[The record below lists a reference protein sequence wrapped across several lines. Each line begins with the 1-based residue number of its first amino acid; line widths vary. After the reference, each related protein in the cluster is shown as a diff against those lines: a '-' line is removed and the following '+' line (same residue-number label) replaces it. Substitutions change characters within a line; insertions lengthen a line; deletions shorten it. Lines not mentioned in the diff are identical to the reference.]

1 MRFKNKTLRSWVVFY
16 IPAGVI
22 AILMIAPLA
31 WSSVI
36 SFFGKRATDGEGGFG
51 LGNYERLAGYG
62 EGIWVYAFNSIV
74 ISFVAVV
81 GTIAVT
87 VLGGYAFARFKFP
100 GKNLLFGAAL
110 AILMIP
116 NVTVLI
122 PIYTILRKL
131 EMQNSL
137 IGVGIVLIMFQLPF
151 GLFVMRNAFSSLPRE
166 IEEAALVDGCT
177 PFGALFKILV
187 RSVTPAIA
195 TVGVFSF
202 LIAWNEFLAPL
213 ILLSDGNKFPLP
225 IALLSLRS
233 GEYMS
238 VDLGALQAGI
248 LVTALP
254 CLLVFLFLQKYYVR
268 GITSGS
274 VR

>member
-1 MRFKNKTLRSWVVFY
+1 
-16 IPAGVI
+16 
-22 AILMIAPLA
+22 MIAPLA

-51 LGNYERLAGYG
+51 LGNYARLAEYG
-62 EGIWVYAFNSIV
+62 EGVWVYAFNSVV

-137 IGVGIVLIMFQLPF
+137 IGVGSVLIMFHLPL
-151 GLFVMRNAFSSLPRE
+151 GAFVML
-166 IEEAALVDGCT
+166 
-177 PFGALFKILV
+177 
-187 RSVTPAIA
+187 
-195 TVGVFSF
+195 
-202 LIAWNEFLAPL
+202 
-213 ILLSDGNKFPLP
+213 
-225 IALLSLRS
+225 
-233 GEYMS
+233 
-238 VDLGALQAGI
+238 
-248 LVTALP
+248 
-254 CLLVFLFLQKYYVR
+254 
-268 GITSGS
+268 
-274 VR
+274 